1 MAIMGDIRSREDI
14 ELLVNSFYDKV
25 REDDVIGYIFQQ
37 IIGNDWSHHLPVM
50 YSFWETV
57 LLTKASYTGNPV
69 KKHIEIDKK
78 LPLQQEH
85 YDRWLQLWHKT
96 LDSLFAGEVAETAK
110 IRAAAMMQLIDM
122 KVQWA
127 REGKSIL

>member
-1 MAIMGDIRSREDI
+1 MEDIRSREDI
-14 ELLVNSFYDKV
+14 EVLVNNFYNKV
-25 REDDVIGYIFQQ
+25 RKDDVIGYIFQQ
-37 IIGNDWSHHLPVM
+37 IIGDDWSHHLPIM

-57 LLTKASYTGNPV
+57 LLNNAGYSGNPI

-78 LPLQQEH
+78 VPLQQEH
-85 YDRWLQLWHKT
+85 YERWLQLWHET
-96 LDSLFAGEVAETAK
+96 LDNLFAGEVTETAK

>member
-1 MAIMGDIRSREDI
+1 MEDIRSREDI
-14 ELLVNSFYDKV
+14 EMLVNSFYDKV
-25 REDDVIGYIFQQ
+25 RKDDVIGYIFQQ
-37 IIGNDWSHHLPVM
+37 IIGNDWSHHLPIM

-57 LLTKASYTGNPV
+57 LLNKAGYSGNPV

-78 LPLQQEH
+78 VPLQQEH
-85 YDRWLQLWHKT
+85 YERWLQLWHET
-96 LDSLFAGEVAETAK
+96 LDNLFAGEVAETAK
-110 IRAAAMMQLIDM
+110 IRAGAMMQLIDM

>member
-1 MAIMGDIRSREDI
+1 MEDIRSREDI
-14 ELLVNSFYDKV
+14 EMLVNSFYDKV
-25 REDDVIGYIFQQ
+25 RKDDVIGYIFQQ
-37 IIGNDWSHHLPVM
+37 IIGDDWSHHLPIM

-57 LLTKASYTGNPV
+57 LLNKAGYSGNPV

-78 LPLQQEH
+78 VPLQQEH
-85 YDRWLQLWHKT
+85 YERWLQLWHET
-96 LDSLFAGEVAETAK
+96 LDNLFAGEVAETAK

-122 KVQWA
+122 KVHWA

>member
-1 MAIMGDIRSREDI
+1 MEDIRSREDI
-14 ELLVNSFYDKV
+14 EMLVNSFYDKV
-25 REDDVIGYIFQQ
+25 RKDDVIGYIFQQ
-37 IIGNDWSHHLPVM
+37 IIGNDWSHHLPIM

-57 LLTKASYTGNPV
+57 LLNKAGYSGNPV

-78 LPLQQEH
+78 VPLQQEH
-85 YDRWLQLWHKT
+85 YERWLQLWHET
-96 LDSLFAGEVAETAK
+96 LDNLFAGEVAETAK

-122 KVQWA
+122 KVHWA

>member
-1 MAIMGDIRSREDI
+1 MEDIRSREDI
-14 ELLVNSFYDKV
+14 EMLVNSFYDKV
-25 REDDVIGYIFQQ
+25 GKDDVIGYIFQQ
-37 IIGNDWSHHLPVM
+37 IIGNDWSHHLPIM

-57 LLTKASYTGNPV
+57 LLNKAGYSGNPV

-78 LPLQQEH
+78 VPLQQEH
-85 YDRWLQLWHKT
+85 YERWLQLWHET
-96 LDSLFAGEVAETAK
+96 LDNLFAGEVAETAK

>member
-1 MAIMGDIRSREDI
+1 MEDIRSREDI
-14 ELLVNSFYDKV
+14 EMLVNSFYDKV
-25 REDDVIGYIFQQ
+25 RKDDVIGYIFQQ
-37 IIGNDWSHHLPVM
+37 IIGNDWSHHLPIM

-57 LLTKASYTGNPV
+57 LLNKAGYSGNPV

-78 LPLQQEH
+78 VPLQQEH
-85 YDRWLQLWHKT
+85 YERWLQLWHET
-96 LDSLFAGEVAETAK
+96 LDNLFAGEVAETAK

>member
-1 MAIMGDIRSREDI
+1 MEDIRSREDI
-14 ELLVNSFYDKV
+14 EMLVNSFYDKV
-25 REDDVIGYIFQQ
+25 RKDDVIGYIFQQ
-37 IIGNDWSHHLPVM
+37 IIGDDWSHHLPIM

-57 LLTKASYTGNPV
+57 LLNKAGYSGNPV

-78 LPLQQEH
+78 VPLQQEH
-85 YDRWLQLWHKT
+85 YERWLQLWHET
-96 LDSLFAGEVAETAK
+96 LDNLFAGEVAETAK
-110 IRAAAMMQLIDM
+110 IRAGAMMQLIDM

>member
-1 MAIMGDIRSREDI
+1 MGDIRSREDI

-57 LLTKASYTGNPV
+57 LLNKASYIGNPI

-85 YDRWLQLWHKT
+85 YDRWLQLWYKT
-96 LDSLFAGEVAETAK
+96 LNSLFAGEVAETAK